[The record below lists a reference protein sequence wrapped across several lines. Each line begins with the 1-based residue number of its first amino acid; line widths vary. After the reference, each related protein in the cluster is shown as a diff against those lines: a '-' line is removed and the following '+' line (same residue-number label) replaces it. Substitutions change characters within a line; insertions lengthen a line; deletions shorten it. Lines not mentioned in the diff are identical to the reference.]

1 MDRTKIEEILQQLLN
16 KTNDLLD
23 EKSAVMVAQVRN
35 DINEVKEDLTRQR
48 AENNIETEKLKKT
61 VSDVETCQTDEYDE
75 SKERINNLIDNNR
88 KMHLENQRLNAD
100 VKDLKTQLQQSDDE
114 LNLHSQYITSSQMV
128 EISGIPVKKDE
139 NVYNI
144 ITKIVDL
151 AGITDFSVDQIDI
164 VDRT

>member
-35 DINEVKEDLTRQR
+35 DINEVKEDLTRYR

-75 SKERINNLIDNNR
+75 RKERINNLIDNNR

-114 LNLHSQYITSSQMV
+114 LNLHSQYITSS
-128 EISGIPVKKDE
+128 
-139 NVYNI
+139 
-144 ITKIVDL
+144 
-151 AGITDFSVDQIDI
+151 
-164 VDRT
+164 

>member
-35 DINEVKEDLTRQR
+35 DINEVKEDLTRYR

-114 LNLHSQYITSSQMV
+114 LNLHSQYITSS
-128 EISGIPVKKDE
+128 
-139 NVYNI
+139 
-144 ITKIVDL
+144 
-151 AGITDFSVDQIDI
+151 
-164 VDRT
+164 